1 MPTSTVGQSDMVKV
15 PAERRAFGCGL
26 VVNTIKGGVESPHH
40 CSMTFRRRVLN
51 IVGLSM
57 GWCLMVSVMFIQ
69 LSTTTLAARDYSG
82 SATATLPAGVMMAAA
97 TVSMTPGALLMKSF
111 GRKPVLFLSGIAGV
125 VGGVFMVLAARFRLL
140 WLLIVGSVPLGV
152 CFAQANS
159 LRFTATEFAPPG
171 FESKA
176 LSLVVT
182 GAVISSAVGPEV
194 GRHTLHALDPPY
206 TATYCFVTGLCL
218 MYSLL
223 MASVEFQRLPS
234 LAAEKAYHSAG
245 GSSGSDIG
253 GSGDEKAA
261 GAEHACRGRNNCCK
275 FINEVASAPANF
287 HFQDGA
293 ASVPVPEALP
303 SSEQQSTVHS
313 PVVTGAPAEVVG
325 GFSIGRSEVAVVII
339 STSQSFKESGDA
351 VPGFSGRQPN
361 DSDALGSGLRSD
373 DCDCDLTADVV
384 RRNSKSG
391 DSTTGGTRG
400 ALTETPL
407 HSLLLSW
414 QYVVPVLTAS
424 LSYCGMAGMMTASPL
439 AIRDSNY
446 DFDKTTQVIQVHI
459 ISMFLPS
466 LLTGHVIGLIS
477 ARWTMTLGSVL
488 LMCGTAIF
496 FGGKQLSVFFGG
508 NSVVGL
514 GWNWAYV
521 GASALV
527 TGTYQ
532 PDTKFVAQGVMD
544 TAVLFGT
551 GLSVVLAGTLYSRL
565 GWVMYTAVF
574 MGCSGLM
581 VAMDSLLILVL
592 HRRTRPPLEKL
603 HDREDCGT

>member
-1 MPTSTVGQSDMVKV
+1 MASSVRVPHECEVRVPHPEGHVPCHHGGYSWDTTRPHNKPST
-15 PAERRAFGCGL
+15 
-26 VVNTIKGGVESPHH
+26 NISPRMR
-40 CSMTFRRRVLN
+40 SLF
-51 IVGLSM
+51 LS
-57 GWCLMVSVMFIQ
+57 LPLFLPSTVSVMFIQ

-125 VGGVFMVLAARFRLL
+125 VGGVLMILAARFQLL

-159 LRFTATEFAPPG
+159 LRFAATEFAPPG
-171 FESKA
+171 FEPKA

-194 GRHTLHALDPPY
+194 GRHTRHALDPPY

-218 MYSLL
+218 LYSLL
-223 MASVEFQRLPS
+223 MASVEFQRLPC
-234 LAAEKAYHSAG
+234 LAAEKAYLSADG
-245 GSSGSDIG
+245 SGSGNVGGNVGGDVG

-261 GAEHACRGRNNCCK
+261 GAERACRDSSSNCCVLEK
-275 FINEVASAPANF
+275 EVASAPASF
-287 HFQDGA
+287 PFQDGA
-293 ASVPVPEALP
+293 ASMPVPVALP
-303 SSEQQSTVHS
+303 SSEQQSTVRS
-313 PVVTGAPAEVVG
+313 PVITGASGGVVG
-325 GFSIGRSEVAVVII
+325 GTSIGRSEGAVVII
-339 STSQSFKESGDA
+339 STSPSLRESGVPAFEA
-351 VPGFSGRQPN
+351 VPDFSGRHGQPD
-361 DSDALGSGLRSD
+361 DSNALGLELGPSD
-373 DCDCDLTADVV
+373 TCNLKADVV
-384 RRNSKSG
+384 RSNSIRA
-391 DSTTGGTRG
+391 DSTTGGTPG
-400 ALTETPL
+400 APSETPL
-407 HSLLLSW
+407 HSVFLSW

-496 FGGKQLSVFFGG
+496 FAGKQLSVFFGG

-527 TGTYQ
+527 TGAYQ

-565 GWVMYTAVF
+565 GWVVYTAVF

-581 VAMDSLLILVL
+581 VVMDILLILVL
-592 HRRTRPPLEKL
+592 HRRT
-603 HDREDCGT
+603 